1 MHVLGVLLL
10 YDGQQSVLFLRE
22 FLRLLLSVERI
33 PSRGLEILIF
43 AGDAAR
49 TALSDHAYFPGC
61 EITDAMM
68 FRTLLLAAIAL
79 MLDLALGFA
88 IKIPLMD
95 VRLV

>member
-49 TALSDHAYFPGC
+49 TALPDHAYFPRC

-68 FRTLLLAAIAL
+68 FRTFLFAAIAL

-88 IKIPLMD
+88 I
-95 VRLV
+95 